1 MYVNLF
7 VVEMKVKFKKFS
19 SRARL
24 PTLAAPGSACFDVC
38 SSRCVTLEPGV
49 TRSIETDLGTKFAKK
64 YVARICPRSGLSMKG
79 LFLGG
84 GVIDSEYRGNISII
98 LTNLCQRTFE
108 IEIGDRIAQL
118 MFFKKEEVDFVEVDE
133 YDDKTYCYTKGFD
146 STGLTPTEI

>member
-1 MYVNLF
+1 
-7 VVEMKVKFKKFS
+7 
-19 SRARL
+19 
-24 PTLAAPGSACFDVC
+24 
-38 SSRCVTLEPGV
+38 
-49 TRSIETDLGTKFAKK
+49 
-64 YVARICPRSGLSMKG
+64 MKG

-84 GVIDSEYRGNISII
+84 GVIDSDYRGNISII